1 MAPVRTPKEQKDRVS
16 ECLAILTKITESL
29 QISSSNPSIQL
40 LKKRMVKYWH
50 DGKLQEDRIP
60 LIGSNR
66 YIMYKLPQW
75 SHQIVEITL
84 RAGRIEHTVL
94 SEELLAELAP
104 TDAST

>member
-29 QISSSNPSIQL
+29 QISNTNPSIQL

-60 LIGSNR
+60 LVGTNR
-66 YIMYKLPQW
+66 YILYKFPQW

-84 RAGRIEHTVL
+84 RAGRIDHSAL
-94 SEELLAELAP
+94 PEELLAELS
-104 TDAST
+104 AST